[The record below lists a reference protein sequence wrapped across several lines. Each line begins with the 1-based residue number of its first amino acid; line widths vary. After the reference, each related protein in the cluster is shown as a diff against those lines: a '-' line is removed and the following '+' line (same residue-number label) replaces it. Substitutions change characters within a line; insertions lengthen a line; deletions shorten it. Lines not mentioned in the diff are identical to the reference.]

1 MARDTRRSPVKIG
14 NSRLRSLAH
23 SAVYLIA
30 ALYWAVPYAGAQG
43 YPTKPVR
50 LILSFAGG
58 TDMVGRWLAQNLS
71 GSLGQRVVPDPR
83 VGAGGNIAHEATA
96 KSPPDGY
103 TLLMA
108 SSPIVVN
115 PHMNPN
121 VGYDPLRDFAPV
133 ALVAS
138 IPNVLV
144 VHPSVPARTLGEL
157 VRIARSSPGKLTHGS
172 GGIGSTNHLAA
183 ELLKL
188 MAKIQIVHVPY
199 KSAVIGATTGEVDI
213 VILTASSVAP
223 IVAAGRVRP
232 LAVLDAKRI
241 ASMPTVP
248 TSAEAGMTEFTAVNW
263 YMLLAPA
270 GTPREIVERL
280 NADSAKVMMT
290 AETRERFAIMG
301 GEPTARTP
309 EQTAEFLRTEY
320 TRWGKVVREAGVK
333 AE

>member
-1 MARDTRRSPVKIG
+1 MSSRILRFNNIVRTAGCLFAVFLMAVTP
-14 NSRLRSLAH
+14 
-23 SAVYLIA
+23 
-30 ALYWAVPYAGAQG
+30 AGAQS
-43 YPTKPVR
+43 YPSKPVR
-50 LILSFAGG
+50 LIISFAGG
-58 TDMVGRWLAQNLS
+58 TDMVARVLAQNLS
-71 GSLGQRVVPDPR
+71 TVLGQRVVPDPR

-96 KSPPDGY
+96 KSAPDGY

-108 SSPIVVN
+108 SSPMVVN
-115 PHMNPN
+115 PHLNPN
-121 VGYDPLRDFAPV
+121 VGYDPLRDFVAV

-144 VHPSVPARTLGEL
+144 VHPSVPAKNLSEL
-157 VRIARSSPGKLTHGS
+157 VRIARNNPGKLTHGS

-188 MAKIQIVHVPY
+188 IAKIQIVHVPY

-232 LAVLDAKRI
+232 LTILDTKRI
-241 ASMPTVP
+241 ASMPNVP
-248 TSAEAGMTEFTAVNW
+248 TAAESGMPDFTAVNW
-263 YMLLAPA
+263 YMLIAPA

-280 NADSAKVMMT
+280 NADSAKAMLT
-290 AETRERFAIMG
+290 TETRERFAAVG
-301 GEPTARTP
+301 GEPTSRTP
-309 EQTAEFLRTEY
+309 EQTAEFLRSEY
-320 TRWGKVVREAGVK
+320 ARWGEVVRKAGVK

>member
-1 MARDTRRSPVKIG
+1 MKIG

-199 KSAVIGATTGEVDI
+199 KGSGDGIKDLLAGVVAMNFDTMPPVMEHIKGARLKG
-213 VILTASSVAP
+213 
-223 IVAAGRVRP
+223 
-232 LAVLDAKRI
+232 LAISTSRRLPQLSD
-241 ASMPTVP
+241 VP
-248 TSAEAGMTEFTAVNW
+248 TFDEEGIKNFEVLNW
-263 YMLLAPA
+263 YGVMGP
-270 GTPREIVERL
+270 GTMPRELIGKLNTDINRVMRDPEIKARL
-280 NADSAKVMMT
+280 EQVGT
-290 AETRERFAIMG
+290 QLRET
-301 GEPTARTP
+301 TP
-309 EQTAEFLRTEY
+309 EEFAAFMRTELAKY
-320 TRWGKVVREAGVK
+320 GKLIQDANIK
-333 AE
+333 LQ